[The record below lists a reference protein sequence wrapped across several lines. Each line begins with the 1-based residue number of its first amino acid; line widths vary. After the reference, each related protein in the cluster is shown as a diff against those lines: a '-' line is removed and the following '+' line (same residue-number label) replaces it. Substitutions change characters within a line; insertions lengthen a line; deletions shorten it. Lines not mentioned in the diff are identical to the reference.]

1 MPEEHEY
8 AYDLQT
14 CLWQTQTS
22 AFPSS
27 PNFGNTFPQAEI
39 SVFPHTWPSPFL
51 LCLGVWPVHSTR
63 NVLQVS
69 WCLPSLLSHQVA
81 QLQPFHKYI
90 HEYYHSSMAPGYP
103 VQSALRAIGG
113 QISATFMVK
122 NNRRL
127 GILFDSILLYGD
139 NRYFVG

>member
-14 CLWQTQTS
+14 CLWQTKTS

-27 PNFGNTFPQAEI
+27 PNFGNIFPQAEI
-39 SVFPHTWPSPFL
+39 SVFQHTWPSTFL
-51 LCLGVWPVHSTR
+51 LCLGVWPEHCTR

-81 QLQPFHKYI
+81 QF
-90 HEYYHSSMAPGYP
+90 
-103 VQSALRAIGG
+103 
-113 QISATFMVK
+113 
-122 NNRRL
+122 
-127 GILFDSILLYGD
+127 
-139 NRYFVG
+139 